1 MCFFCVILLVRTAFK
16 KLLGM
21 LKDLKE
27 FQEKV
32 LLIITLMKEVLCA

>member
-21 LKDLKE
+21 LKDSEE

-32 LLIITLMKEVLCA
+32 LLIINLMKEVLCA